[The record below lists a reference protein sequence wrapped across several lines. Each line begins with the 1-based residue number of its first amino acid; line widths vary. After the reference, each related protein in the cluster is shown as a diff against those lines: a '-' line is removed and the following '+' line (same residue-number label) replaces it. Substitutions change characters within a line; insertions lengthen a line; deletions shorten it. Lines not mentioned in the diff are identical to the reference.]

1 MEAANRSRRLALAAL
16 AALPIL
22 LLIPAASAPAA
33 SSGWVRLAHL
43 SPDTPSVDVYLYSFG
58 NPEAK
63 IVLDHVGYGAVS
75 PYQRLSVG
83 RYTVA
88 MRGDDASPDDPP
100 VLSTNVEVKAGE
112 AITVAGYGRSTS
124 IKLVVL
130 TDELTTPP
138 GKATIRVLQASL
150 QNPEVDVST
159 DEGSLAQ
166 DLRFPGYTDYNPV
179 TPGAATVNVTGQL
192 SEADVQINFAVA
204 SIHTLFVLDKD
215 ADSGEL
221 ELMDI
226 TDASGTTQTPV
237 GGVNTGLGGTATG
250 PVGDRPAPAAFWLAV
265 AAAATLAFGLTK
277 LRTARRSA

>member
-88 MRGDDASPDDPP
+88 MRGDDASP
-100 VLSTNVEVKAGE
+100 
-112 AITVAGYGRSTS
+112 
-124 IKLVVL
+124 
-130 TDELTTPP
+130 
-138 GKATIRVLQASL
+138 
-150 QNPEVDVST
+150 
-159 DEGSLAQ
+159 
-166 DLRFPGYTDYNPV
+166 
-179 TPGAATVNVTGQL
+179 
-192 SEADVQINFAVA
+192 
-204 SIHTLFVLDKD
+204 
-215 ADSGEL
+215 
-221 ELMDI
+221 
-226 TDASGTTQTPV
+226 
-237 GGVNTGLGGTATG
+237 
-250 PVGDRPAPAAFWLAV
+250 
-265 AAAATLAFGLTK
+265 
-277 LRTARRSA
+277 